1 MPTVPLLTA
10 AAEVLA
16 NKLLALD
23 PDAKQ
28 GLKRLQGKR
37 LVINLTDVNQRIALA
52 ISEQVDVLALQEL
65 PEGDDLTCVVTTR
78 LAVLPKL
85 KEASQLTQ
93 LIKAGELEVSGELA
107 IAQQFSAVMNS
118 LDIDWEEQL
127 AQHTGDVIANQVFS
141 IARSFGQQLKRFGD
155 KSSLIIGSALT
166 DEKQLAAHKLAV
178 LHFSD
183 EVSRLRDDAERLE
196 SRLSRLESK
205 QS

>member
-10 AAEVLA
+10 TAEALV

-23 PDAKQ
+23 PDSTQ

-37 LVINLTDVNQRIALA
+37 LVVNLTDINQRVALA

-65 PEGDDLTCVVTTR
+65 PEGDEHTCVVTTR

-107 IAQQFSAVMNS
+107 IAQQFSSVINS
-118 LDIDWEEQL
+118 LNIDWEEQL
-127 AQHTGDVIANQVFS
+127 AQYTGDVVANQVFS
-141 IARSFGQQLKRFGD
+141 IARSVGQQLKRFGD
-155 KSSLIIGSALT
+155 KSSLIVGSALT

>member
-10 AAEVLA
+10 AAETLA

-37 LVINLTDVNQRIALA
+37 LVINLTDVKQCIALA
-52 ISEQVDVLALQEL
+52 ISEQIDVLALDAL
-65 PEGDDLTCVVTTR
+65 PDGDESTCVVTTR

-107 IAQQFSAVMNS
+107 IAQQFSGILNS
-118 LDIDWEEQL
+118 LHIDWEEQL
-127 AQHTGDVIANQVFS
+127 AQHTGDVVAYQAFS
-141 IARSFGQQLKRFGD
+141 FARSVGQQLARFGN
-155 KSSLIIGSALT
+155 KSSLILGSALT

-178 LHFSD
+178 MHFSD